1 MLWFICANREPS
13 SSLCPTPCPKQSF
26 YLCFFTISVYLW
38 RKGRRKVSIFHKI
51 GQFTFQVK
59 SGSVTRKSFEKRKVL
74 GISCFFSDNEFR
86 KDDLPPN
93 QAFKKKCL
101 PTLLFSNPNWYDN
114 IQEVNIWKWVLKK
127 KTTHTQKTIFLPSK
141 CNFKFQRQD
150 LGQWFGSFF
159 ILPKLGHP
167 SLIVQS
173 RGIRKMAGNK
183 NPKRKEKAGIHS
195 AQSCMPLSSADFSR
209 ICTLVT
215 KGSVWSTDFIIIEE
229 EIFLTVKWKNI
240 IYDADS
246 GSQAEQ
252 ETEAY
257 LPVAFRTEIGKWG
270 EARSTHRK
278 WRVAQVHSDLAASG
292 AP

>member
-1 MLWFICANREPS
+1 MREELEIYSGVVLESFHQPMYAVIYLCKGWTFLTS
-13 SSLCPTPCPKQSF
+13 MPHSLPQAKLS
-26 YLCFFTISVYLW
+26 YLCFFTTSVYLW

-51 GQFTFQVK
+51 GQFSFQVK
-59 SGSVTRKSFEKRKVL
+59 SGNVTRKSFEKRKVL

-86 KDDLPPN
+86 KDDLP
-93 QAFKKKCL
+93 QTKLKKKCL

-173 RGIRKMAGNK
+173 RGIRKMSGNK
-183 NPKRKEKAGIHS
+183 NPARKEKVGIHS

-215 KGSVWSTDFIIIEE
+215 KGRVWSTDFIIIEE

-246 GSQAEQ
+246 GLQAEQ
-252 ETEAY
+252 EMETY
-257 LPVAFRTEIGKWG
+257 LLWLSVQK
-270 EARSTHRK
+270 
-278 WRVAQVHSDLAASG
+278 
-292 AP
+292 

>member
-1 MLWFICANREPS
+1 
-13 SSLCPTPCPKQSF
+13 
-26 YLCFFTISVYLW
+26 
-38 RKGRRKVSIFHKI
+38 
-51 GQFTFQVK
+51 
-59 SGSVTRKSFEKRKVL
+59 
-74 GISCFFSDNEFR
+74 
-86 KDDLPPN
+86 
-93 QAFKKKCL
+93 
-101 PTLLFSNPNWYDN
+101 
-114 IQEVNIWKWVLKK
+114 
-127 KTTHTQKTIFLPSK
+127 
-141 CNFKFQRQD
+141 
-150 LGQWFGSFF
+150 
-159 ILPKLGHP
+159 
-167 SLIVQS
+167 
-173 RGIRKMAGNK
+173 
-183 NPKRKEKAGIHS
+183 
-195 AQSCMPLSSADFSR
+195 MPLSSADFSR

-278 WRVAQVHSDLAASG
+278 RRVAQVHSDLAASG